1 MTRAAARI
9 WATTDAG
16 TFADDRLPGP
26 ITAMNGALLF
36 G

>member
-16 TFADDRLPGP
+16 TFAGDRLPDAG
-26 ITAMNGALLF
+26 MNGGAPL